1 MDIMTEGK
9 PTFKLDGYY
18 RWITVNGVMYNTD
31 IIIHTD
37 GSITLRD
44 ENVSLPYKDDFFH
57 VPLSERE
64 LGFINEENP
73 EKIIIGSGFKG
84 MLPLTLGAKNLL
96 KPYNY
101 VEKVTTDAIEMINN
115 EKGNFIAIMHIRC

>member
-1 MDIMTEGK
+1 MDIMTEDK
-9 PTFKLDGYY
+9 PAFKLDGYY
-18 RWITVNGVMYNTD
+18 KWITVNGVMYNTD

-37 GSITLRD
+37 GSITVRD
-44 ENVSLPYKDDFFH
+44 ESISLPYKDDFFH

-64 LGFINEENP
+64 LGFISEENP

-101 VEKVTTDAIEMINN
+101 VERVTTDAIQMINK